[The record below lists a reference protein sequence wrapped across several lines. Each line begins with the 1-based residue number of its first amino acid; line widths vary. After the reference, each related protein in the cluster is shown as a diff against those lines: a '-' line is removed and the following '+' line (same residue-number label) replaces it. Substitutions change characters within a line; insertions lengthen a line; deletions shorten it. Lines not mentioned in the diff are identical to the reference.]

1 MSPRTLTGWRKSSHS
16 HFEENACVEVGTGPG
31 VVGVRDT
38 KQAGLPAR
46 PVLVFSAREFL
57 DHELEGVTLASSHAF
72 VKARDREQDLL
83 LRLKAVLA
91 VRRPRRAVA
100 ASA

>member
-1 MSPRTLTGWRKSSHS
+1 VKRLR
-16 HFEENACVEVGTGPG
+16 
-31 VVGVRDT
+31 
-38 KQAGLPAR
+38 QLPAYADV
-46 PVLVFSAREFL
+46 PVLVFSAREFSDDEL
-57 DHELEGVTLASSHAF
+57 DGITLAASHAF

-100 ASA
+100 VPA